1 MVMGMP
7 GQTNER
13 IRDDTASCTCHHYG
27 GNTVPSRPLD
37 FGGSIPHI
45 GILLDLI
52 TARHKSLLE
61 LYGAHNR
68 KMF

>member
-45 GILLDLI
+45 GILLDLV
-52 TARHKSLLE
+52 TA
-61 LYGAHNR
+61 
-68 KMF
+68 